1 MNIFAKEKVLHF
13 RSLDSTNNRAK
24 ELLKTHPVQEGTIIK
39 THEQK
44 SGRGYSGNFWESEPG
59 KNITISCILK
69 PLFLPPQFQ
78 FRLTMIMS
86 IAVREAVEFFL
97 KDHPCKVQI
106 KWPNDIYVDN
116 RKIAGILIE
125 NNIMADKIR
134 EAICGV
140 GLNINQMRFVSD
152 APNPVSLKMI
162 TGNNYS
168 LDEVLDLMREKF
180 NFWYNTLK
188 SEELS
193 MINESYHSS
202 LYRLGELASYE
213 NNGIAFKGMITG
225 TDPYGRL
232 LITDTGN
239 RHLSFDFKEV
249 VFL

>member
-1 MNIFAKEKVLHF
+1 MNIFAKEKILHF

-39 THEQK
+39 AYEQK

-69 PLFLPPQFQ
+69 PLFLSPQFQ
-78 FRLTMIMS
+78 FRLTMILS
-86 IAVREAVEFFL
+86 IAVRETVEFFL
-97 KDHPCKVQI
+97 RDHPCKVHI

-116 RKIAGILIE
+116 LKIAGILIE
-125 NNIMADKIR
+125 NNIMADMIR
-134 EAICGV
+134 EAICGIGFNV
-140 GLNINQMRFVSD
+140 NQMRFVSD

-162 TGNNYS
+162 TGKNHT
-168 LDEVLDLMREKF
+168 LDEVLDVLRENF
-180 NFWYNTLK
+180 NNWYNILK

-193 MINESYHSS
+193 IINESYHSN
-202 LYRLGELASYE
+202 LYRLGELASFE
-213 NNGIAFKGMITG
+213 NNAIEFKGIITG

-239 RHLSFDFKEV
+239 RHMSFDFKEV
-249 VFL
+249 AFL